1 MHKELGKLSL
11 NHKQNNENTNIPSWK
26 GIPNDLE
33 PIILDFLYPIEALTC
48 ISTSKHRIENL
59 GPYIIKRL
67 RHEKEYQIQYS
78 YDFKVQ

>member
-33 PIILDFLYPIEALTC
+33 PIILDFYILSKPLHASAHPNTESKILDPILLNGFVM
-48 ISTSKHRIENL
+48 KN
-59 GPYIIKRL
+59 
-67 RHEKEYQIQYS
+67 
-78 YDFKVQ
+78 